1 VIIEDGRGSGKKA
14 GVDSDNRL
22 AVNSRSES
30 LQHFTSH
37 EEEQAYQVLTLTSI
51 TAGASTAITHIKNLS
66 SERDMV
72 ITYIRHQ
79 ILGNIGTIPSIDG
92 NGNYFLISA
101 KETYSSGGVIVEP
114 INIKIGSGNESG
126 VQVYTDN
133 PIIAGVGVEVDR
145 FYTQNFGDMNVLN
158 KEGALIVKPQ
168 NTLSTKYISDDV
180 EGVLYTRIS
189 FLMKIKED

>member
-37 EEEQAYQVLTLTSI
+37 EEEQAYQVLTLTSVVVGE
-51 TAGASTAITHIKNLS
+51 TTAITHVKNLS
-66 SERDMV
+66 TERDMV

-79 ILGNIGTIPSIDG
+79 ILGNTGTIPSVDG

-101 KETYSSGGVIVEP
+101 KETYSSGGVLVDP
-114 INIKIGSGNESG
+114 VNIKIGSGNESE
-126 VQVYTDN
+126 VQVYNGN
-133 PIIAGVGVEVDR
+133 PIVAGVGVEIDR

-158 KEGALIVKPQ
+158 KEGALIVKPH
-168 NTLSTKYISDDV
+168 NTLSVKYISDDV

-189 FLMKIKED
+189 FLMKIKVD